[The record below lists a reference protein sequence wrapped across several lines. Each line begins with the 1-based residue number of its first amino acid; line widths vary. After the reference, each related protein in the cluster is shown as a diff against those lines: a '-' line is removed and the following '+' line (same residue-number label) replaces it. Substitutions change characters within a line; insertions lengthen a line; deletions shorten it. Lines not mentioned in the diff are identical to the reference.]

1 MPDDHDGLRDLTE
14 AGYSPLRLM
23 GLGLSAML
31 IPLGSTMIAVALP
44 AIGAEFSRAPG
55 SLTQWLVNSYLLVNI
70 VALGP
75 GGKLGDQWGYRNTL
89 HLGQLLFGVGCLA
102 PIAFN
107 AFEALVASRL
117 LMALGGAMM
126 VPTVMAIFKITVPAE
141 RRHRVFGYFGAMMG
155 FSAALGP
162 SLGGLLV
169 QHFGWM
175 SIFVMN
181 LPPLLVSAY
190 LSRGFFG
197 RGLHDNPRAA
207 FSFDWAGTL
216 LMASALLCLV
226 LGLKERPVLLLPAAL
241 LLAGFVWWQR
251 RAAQPLMDLS
261 LFASRSFAA
270 GCVIVGLQ
278 NLGMYALL
286 FLLPFL
292 LHLLYQWGPQESGH
306 FMTVF
311 MVSNMA
317 GAALGGRVAERIGV
331 RATCVAGSLTS
342 VAGLFL
348 LSLLTPATG
357 QIHIAAGLLL
367 GGLGL
372 GLAVGPS
379 QSAAMGTVAQGA
391 SGIASGVLSTSRYV
405 GGAVG
410 ISILG
415 LLLATPESAASLARN
430 HQAIL
435 VFAGAFAVAAL
446 VSLRLP
452 GRGQHR

>member
-1 MPDDHDGLRDLTE
+1 
-14 AGYSPLRLM
+14 
-23 GLGLSAML
+23 
-31 IPLGSTMIAVALP
+31 
-44 AIGAEFSRAPG
+44 
-55 SLTQWLVNSYLLVNI
+55 
-70 VALGP
+70 
-75 GGKLGDQWGYRNTL
+75 
-89 HLGQLLFGVGCLA
+89 
-102 PIAFN
+102 
-107 AFEALVASRL
+107 
-117 LMALGGAMM
+117 
-126 VPTVMAIFKITVPAE
+126 
-141 RRHRVFGYFGAMMG
+141 VFGYFGAMMG

-169 QHFGWM
+169 EHFGWM

-181 LPPLLVSAY
+181 LPPLLLSAS
-190 LSRGFFG
+190 LSRGFF
-197 RGLHDNPRAA
+197 RHGLQEKPRSD
-207 FSFDWAGTL
+207 FTFDWIGTL
-216 LMASALLCLV
+216 LMAGALLSLV
-226 LGLKERPVLLLPAAL
+226 LGLKERPILLAPAAL
-241 LLAGFVWWQR
+241 LVAAFVWWQR
-251 RAAQPLMDLS
+251 KAPQPLIDLK
-261 LFASRSFAA
+261 LFSNRSFAA
-270 GCVIVGLQ
+270 GCAIVGLQ

-342 VAGLFL
+342 VAGLYW
-348 LSLLTPATG
+348 LSLLAPGTG
-357 QIHIAAGLLL
+357 EAHIVAGLVL

-379 QSAAMGTVAQGA
+379 QSAAMGTVAQSA
-391 SGIASGVLSTSRYV
+391 SGIASGVLSTCRYV
-405 GGAVG
+405 GGAIG

-415 LLLATPESAASLARN
+415 LLLSTPASAASLARN

-435 VFAGAFAVAAL
+435 VFAGAFALAAL

-452 GRGQHR
+452 GRGQHP

>member
-1 MPDDHDGLRDLTE
+1 MTQG
-14 AGYSPLRLM
+14 GYSPLRLM

-44 AIGAEFSRAPG
+44 SIGTEFSRAPG
-55 SLTQWLVNSYLLVNI
+55 TLTQWLVNSYLLVNI

-89 HLGQLLFGVGCLA
+89 HLGQLVFGVGCLA
-102 PIAFN
+102 PIAFH
-107 AFEALVASRL
+107 AFEALVASRV
-117 LMALGGAMM
+117 LMALGGALM
-126 VPTVMAIFKITVPAE
+126 VPTVMAIFKITVPAD

-181 LPPLLVSAY
+181 LPPLLLSAT
-190 LSRGFFG
+190 LSRGFFR
-197 RGLHDNPRAA
+197 RGMQEKPRAD
-207 FSFDWAGTL
+207 FSFDWIGTL
-216 LMASALLCLV
+216 LMAAALLSLV
-226 LGLKERPVLLLPAAL
+226 LGLKDRPVLLAPAAL
-241 LLAGFVWWQR
+241 LVAAFVWWQR
-251 RAAQPLMDLS
+251 KAPQPLIDLK
-261 LFASRSFAA
+261 LFSNRSFAA
-270 GCVIVGLQ
+270 GCAIVGLQ

-292 LHLLYQWGPQESGH
+292 LNLLYQWGPQESGH

-342 VAGLFL
+342 VAGLYW
-348 LSLLTPATG
+348 LSLLAPGTG
-357 QIHIAAGLLL
+357 EPHIVAGLVL

-391 SGIASGVLSTSRYV
+391 SGIASGVLSTCRYV
-405 GGAVG
+405 GGAIG

-415 LLLATPESAASLARN
+415 LLLSTPASAASLARN

-435 VFAGAFAVAAL
+435 VFAAAFALAAL

-452 GRGQHR
+452 GRGQHP